1 MTIAPYRTD
10 FDFSAAV
17 LQTYET
23 VVSSLPFEEDGI
35 VISRNS
41 KKNFEPTHLH

>member
-1 MTIAPYRTD
+1 MTPDRTD

-17 LQTYET
+17 LQTCET
-23 VVSSLPFEEDGI
+23 VVSSLPFEEDGF

-41 KKNFEPTHLH
+41 KNFEPTYLY